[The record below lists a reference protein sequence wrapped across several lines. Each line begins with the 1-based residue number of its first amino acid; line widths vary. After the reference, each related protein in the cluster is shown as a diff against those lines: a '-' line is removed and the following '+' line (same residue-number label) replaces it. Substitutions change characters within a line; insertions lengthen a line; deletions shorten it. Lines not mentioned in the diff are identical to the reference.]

1 MITTYQI
8 VGDDKDMHLT
18 FILLSIA
25 TLLFINGKIRSDLIA
40 VGLLITLTLLGII
53 TPAEALAGF
62 SNSVVIMIAGL
73 FIIGAGIFNTG
84 LANKI
89 GNRLIALGQGSET
102 KLLIIIML
110 TVGVFSAFMSNTGT
124 VAVLMPVV
132 ISIAISMKISPTKL
146 LIPLAFASS
155 LGGVLTL
162 IGTPP
167 NLVAS
172 NLLTE
177 HGFEAIS
184 FFQFTPIG
192 LVALI
197 TGIIFMLTVGK
208 RLLPKHDLSAIDQP
222 AADPNTLA
230 GTYKIYPFLHMVQ
243 VGGNSPLIGMKLADL
258 RLTDR
263 YNVTV
268 ISIERKHDH
277 SIRPFHSIEHIVPKA
292 STILSEKDT
301 LLIMAKLDN
310 KEDFFNNFNL
320 IEINAKNE
328 RNSRKFLLSDQYGI
342 TEMIVPPQSRFEHK
356 TIRELHFRKKY
367 GLSVLSIYRNGK
379 YIQTDYGKI
388 KLRGGDA
395 LLVHGKWDKIEA
407 FRKASQDLIVVGQFS
422 DVVAT
427 EVARGKAPIAAS
439 IMLFMLMLMTLELI
453 EPVITVLIAAFLMIV
468 TGCVRSIED
477 GYRKINWESVV
488 LIAAMLPVAT
498 ALENTGGVKF
508 ISELVINTLG
518 SYGPYAIL
526 AGFYFLT
533 MLLSQFISNT
543 ATAVVFAPVAITT
556 AIEIGASPY
565 PFVITIAVAASM
577 AFATPVASPTNAL
590 VMNAGGYQFK
600 DYVKIGVPLQIV
612 LAIVLLIFIPIFYP
626 IH

>member
-1 MITTYQI
+1 
-8 VGDDKDMHLT
+8 MHIT
-18 FILLSIA
+18 FIILIIT

-40 VGLLITLTLLGII
+40 VGSLIALTLFGII
-53 TPAEALAGF
+53 TPSEALAGF

-73 FIIGAGIFNTG
+73 FIVGAGIFNTG
-84 LANKI
+84 LAEKI
-89 GNRLIALGQGSET
+89 GNRLIILGQGSET
-102 KLLIIIML
+102 KLLIIIMV
-110 TVGVFSAFMSNTGT
+110 TVGIFSAFMSNTGT

-132 ISIAISMKISPTKL
+132 ISIALSMKISPTKL

-172 NLLTE
+172 NLLSDN
-177 HGFEAIS
+177 GFEPMS

-192 LVALI
+192 LVALT
-197 TGIIFMLTVGK
+197 TGILFMLTVGK
-208 RLLPKHDLSAIDQP
+208 SLLPQHNSGDIEQP
-222 AADPNTLA
+222 ALDPNRLA
-230 GTYKIYPFLHMVQ
+230 GTYKIYPFLHTVKI
-243 VGGNSPLIGMKLADL
+243 NKDSSLIGRTLAEL
-258 RLTDR
+258 QLTNT
-263 YNVTV
+263 YGVTI
-268 ISIERKHDH
+268 ISIERKPDKAFRNIHTV
-277 SIRPFHSIEHIVPKA
+277 EHIIPKA
-292 STILSEKDT
+292 KTILRENDT
-301 LLIMAKLDN
+301 ILLLANLKN
-310 KEDFFNNFNL
+310 KADFFNHFNL
-320 IEINAKNE
+320 TEINETKE
-328 RNSRKFLLSDQYGI
+328 HDSRKFLLSDQYGI
-342 TEMIVPPQSRFEHK
+342 TEMIVPPKSRFEHN

-367 GLSVLSIYRNGK
+367 GLSVLAIYRNGK
-379 YIQTDYGKI
+379 YIQTDAGKM
-388 KLRGGDA
+388 KLRSGDA
-395 LLVHGKWDKIEA
+395 LLIHGEWERIETFA
-407 FRKASQDLIVVGQFS
+407 RVSQDLIVVGRIS
-422 DVVAT
+422 DVAAT
-427 EVARGKAPIAAS
+427 EVARGKAPIAAA
-439 IMLFMLMLMTLELI
+439 IMLFMLVLMTLELI
-453 EPVITVLIAAFLMIV
+453 DPVITVLIAAFLMIV

-477 GYRKINWESVV
+477 GYRKINWESIV

-508 ISELVINTLG
+508 ISDIVINTLG
-518 SYGPYAIL
+518 TYGPLAIL

-543 ATAVVFAPVAITT
+543 ATAVIFAPVAITT

-626 IH
+626 LY